1 MLDDDAGR
9 RRAVEGL
16 HAFPGRVGVGDV
28 VVGQLLALQLGVAG
42 HAALGRAG
50 LAVEGRGLVRVL
62 AVAQVLHLVEGEL
75 QALGIGLQRHVAGLV
90 GDERGEVVG
99 DRRVV
104 ARGVGEGLH
113 REREAGLV
121 AELAGVGLELFDD
134 AAVVLGVGDDA
145 DAALLVAVVLGRGAH
160 HGGAA
165 DVDVLDRVFQRAVGL
180 GHGLLEGVEI
190 DHHQV
195 DAADVVGGDGV
206 HVFGEIAAGEDAAMH
221 LRVQGL
227 DPAVQHLGE
236 AGVLGDVGHR
246 QAGLAQQAGGA
257 AGRQQLDAERGE
269 LAGEVEHA
277 TFVGDADQGLG
288 HVHRWAGS
296 GRMEEKGKHPLRAGR
311 IRSACA
317 AACCG

>member
-1 MLDDDAGR
+1 MLDDDAGGG
-9 RRAVEGL
+9 RAVEGL
-16 HAFPGRVGVGDV
+16 DALPGRVGVGDV
-28 VVGQLLALQLGVAG
+28 VVRQLLALQLAVAG
-42 HAALGRAG
+42 HATFGRAG
-50 LAVEGRGLVRVL
+50 LAVEGGGLVRVL

-75 QALGIGLQRHVAGLV
+75 QTLGVALQRHVAGFV
-90 GDERGEVVG
+90 GDQRGEVVG

-104 ARGVGEGLH
+104 TRGVGEGLH

-180 GHGLLEGVEI
+180 GHGLLEGVEV
-190 DHHQV
+190 HHHEV
-195 DAADVVGGDGV
+195 DATDVVGGNRV
-206 HVFGEIAAGEDAAMH
+206 HVLGKIAAGEDAAVH
-221 LRVQGL
+221 LRMQGL
-227 DPAVQHLGE
+227 DAAVEHLGE
-236 AGVLGDVGHR
+236 AGVLGDVGDR

-257 AGRQQLDAERGE
+257 AGRQQLDAEGGE

-277 TFVGDADQGLG
+277 AFVGDTDQGLG
-288 HVHRWAGS
+288 HVHRRRPVA
-296 GRMEEKGKHPLRAGR
+296 KV
-311 IRSACA
+311 
-317 AACCG
+317 